1 MNVVQV
7 CFSISIDG
15 EKVESTYPITYIE
28 TFIGVN
34 KIPYA
39 IIRIQDTFF
48 SPDKMISNKF
58 KIGAKVEIELG
69 QDKDLK
75 KCFSGVIT
83 RNTLKMDARIAKM
96 FVELFVHDKAH
107 VLTMT
112 PQTVSFKDKSDDAV
126 VKDIISKAGLS
137 AKVGTMTLKNEM
149 LTQNNITSWDFINLR
164 AEIYGFVVMA
174 YEDTVSVNAPATKA
188 SGVEVLFGTEMVN
201 FDLTIDGDNQIDKA
215 SGKIWD
221 IKTQSVKEVNGET
234 IAEGSFGNV
243 KYDDITKST
252 DCQEYVFVNDG
263 SEEEEIKTLGAGVI
277 KLNRLAKIHGTITIF
292 GNNKITPNTTVKISK
307 CSDNFNGEAYVS
319 GVKHILDNGI
329 WTTTLYIGLN
339 GKRYSQLYSNI
350 FNHSSCSVLAPMNG
364 LKYGT
369 IVKLDGDPKNDFRV
383 LVNVPILHKS
393 GEGIWCRL
401 STFYASKEGGIIF
414 FPEVGDEVIVG
425 FIDSDPRYGVVLG
438 SLYNDKNKP
447 SVEMDAKNETKK
459 ILTNTKMEIAFNEK
473 DKIIS
478 ILTPEKNSIV
488 ISDKD
493 KGITLTQGSDTISL
507 KDGSVEIKCGKD
519 ITLNGKNIT
528 LKASGAVQV
537 KASKDL
543 KLEGNNATLKGSMGA
558 NVEGG
563 TSANLKSSGMTA
575 VKGSMVNIN

>member
-1 MNVVQV
+1 MNVVHV
-7 CFSISIDG
+7 CFSVSIDG
-15 EKVESTYPITYIE
+15 EKIESIYPIAYIE
-28 TFIGVN
+28 TFVGVN
-34 KIPYA
+34 KVPYA
-39 IIRIQDTFF
+39 IIRIQDIFF
-48 SPDKMISNKF
+48 SQDKMLSNKF

-83 RNTLKMDARIAKM
+83 KNTLKMDARIAKM
-96 FVELFVHDKAH
+96 FVELLVHDKSH

-137 AKVGTMTLKNEM
+137 AKVGTMALKNEM

-164 AEIYGFVVMA
+164 AEMYGFVVMA
-174 YEDTVSVNAPATKA
+174 YEDTVSVDAPETKA
-188 SGVEVLFGTEMVN
+188 SGVEVLFGTEMIN

-221 IKTQSVKEVNGET
+221 IKTQSVKEVKGET

-252 DCQEYVFVNDG
+252 GCQEYVFAHDG

-277 KLNRLAKIHGTITIF
+277 KLNRLAKIHGAITIF
-292 GNNKITPNTTVKISK
+292 GNNKIIPNTTVKINK

-350 FNHSSCSVLAPMNG
+350 FNHSSCNVLATMNG

-414 FPEVGDEVIVG
+414 FPEVGDEVIIG

-459 ILTNTKMEIAFNEK
+459 ILTNTKMEIAFDEK
-473 DKIIS
+473 DKRIS

-493 KGITLTQGSDTISL
+493 KSITLTQGSDTISL
-507 KDGSVEIKCGKD
+507 KDGSVEIKCEKD

>member
-1 MNVVQV
+1 MAENNVG
-7 CFSISIDG
+7 FSINIAG
-15 EKVESTYPITYIE
+15 EKIESIYQITYIE

-39 IIRIQDTFF
+39 IVRIQDIFS
-48 SPDKMISNKF
+48 SPDKMLSSKF
-58 KIGAKVEIELG
+58 KIGTNVEIELG
-69 QDKDLK
+69 TTKDLK

-83 RNTLKMDARIAKM
+83 KNTLKMDARTAKM
-96 FVELFVHDKAH
+96 FVELYIHDKAH

-112 PQTVSFKDKSDDAV
+112 PQTASFKDKTDDAI
-126 VKDIISKAGLS
+126 VKEVISSAGLS
-137 AKVGTMTLKNEM
+137 AKVGAMTLKNEM

-164 AEIYGFVVMA
+164 AEMYGFVVLA
-174 YEDTVSVNAPATKA
+174 NNDTVSVDAPATKP
-188 SGVEVLFGTEMVN
+188 SGVEVIFGTEMVN
-201 FDLTIDGDNQIDKA
+201 FDLTIDGDKQIETS

-221 IKTQSVKEVNGET
+221 IKTQTVKEITGENV
-234 IAEGSFGNV
+234 AEGSFGNV
-243 KYDDITKST
+243 KYEEITKST
-252 DCQEYVFVNDG
+252 GTQKYIFAHDG
-263 SEEEEIKTLGAGVI
+263 SDENEIKTLGSGVI
-277 KLNRLAKIHGTITIF
+277 KLNRLAKINGTITLL
-292 GNNKITPNTTVKISK
+292 GNNKISPNTTIKISK

-319 GVKHILDNGI
+319 GVKHILDNGV

-350 FNHSSCSVLAPMNG
+350 FNSSSCNVLAPMNG

-369 IVKLDGDPKNDFRV
+369 IVKLDGDPKNNFRV
-383 LVNVPILHKS
+383 LVNIPILHKN

-401 STFYASKEGGIIF
+401 STFYASKNGGVIF

-425 FIDSDPRYGVVLG
+425 FIDSDPRYGIVLG
-438 SLYNDKNKP
+438 SVYNDKNKP
-447 SVEMDAKNETKK
+447 SITVDAKNETKK
-459 ILTNTKMEIAFNEK
+459 ITTNTKMEITFDEK

-478 ILTPEKNSIV
+478 ILTPGKNSII

-493 KGITLTQGSDTISL
+493 KSITFTQGSDKISL
-507 KDGSVEIKCGKD
+507 SDGAVDIKCSKD

-537 KASKDL
+537 KATQDL
-543 KLEGNNATLKGSMGA
+543 KLEGMNATLKGSMGA

-563 TSANLKSSGMTA
+563 TTANLKSSGMTA
-575 VKGSMVNIN
+575 VKGAMVNIN